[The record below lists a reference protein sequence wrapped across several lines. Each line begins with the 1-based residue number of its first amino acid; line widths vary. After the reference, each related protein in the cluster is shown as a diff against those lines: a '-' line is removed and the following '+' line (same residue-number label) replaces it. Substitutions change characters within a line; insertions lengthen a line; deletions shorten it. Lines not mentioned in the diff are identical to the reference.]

1 MTSSPSCLT
10 AIPPEQRKGMGA
22 VKIFSHR
29 SRRSPPRKPSLKRR
43 PRTRPGTAGRR
54 DAHGSFRRRG
64 RTRHRFAPRRRA
76 HSSSSRCRRTSHGQ
90 ASLSEPALPVRMQ
103 DRNRAIDPQA
113 GRPLTFSMKPHERP
127 WRVSRYLAARR
138 QQGCRKALG
147 YCCPISDQQS
157 ETSQTRYRRSLV
169 RNPQLSDCVLYVVV
183 DRIGRNAEQDSHFV
197 RRLPV
202 CRPTQ
207 NIQFTSRESRA
218 QPPLARPEYLRK
230 VLVCRIRQPLH
241 LRASRRYFRC
251 GERLMRACQRKHSD
265 TSGGIK

>member
-1 MTSSPSCLT
+1 MHIVAGTANSLSTSAFAAMAHYRYRVFVEKLHWELENDGVTELDQFDRSDTMYVMARERDARLKGVARLLPTNQPYLLNDVFPQLLDGH
-10 AIPPEQRKGMGA
+10 PPEQRKGMGA

-147 YCCPISDQQS
+147 TAAQSQIS
-157 ETSQTRYRRSLV
+157 
-169 RNPQLSDCVLYVVV
+169 
-183 DRIGRNAEQDSHFV
+183 
-197 RRLPV
+197 
-202 CRPTQ
+202 
-207 NIQFTSRESRA
+207 
-218 QPPLARPEYLRK
+218 
-230 VLVCRIRQPLH
+230 
-241 LRASRRYFRC
+241 SRRRARHATAAALFATRSFRI
-251 GERLMRACQRKHSD
+251 AFF
-265 TSGGIK
+265 TW